1 MSPAAAWRWCL
12 AAGLA
17 AFACA
22 WGFGRIPGLVACG
35 PTGGR
40 GPIIAFELA
49 RSPAAAAAIFGAE
62 PCRSALIPAQ
72 RFGLLL
78 DAAGFIPAYTA
89 FLCLAAWA
97 ARREFA
103 RPVIA
108 ALSIAGLM
116 DEVEG
121 GLLFLIL
128 RDFPGGQPVF
138 DILFWVVRAKFLL
151 LGLGTLAIAVLLLVR
166 WPVFRLTELSV
177 LRFVGGLGIGYG
189 SVAALRGFFEG
200 PAPFM
205 TTAFAMAWFTL
216 LLVALVGAVWP
227 LRLAPGRQL
236 RPPARPSA

>member
-12 AAGLA
+12 AAGVV

-35 PTGGR
+35 QTGGL
-40 GPIIAFELA
+40 GPVIAFELA
-49 RSPAAAAAIFGAE
+49 GSPAAAAAIFGAA
-62 PCRSALIPAQ
+62 PCRSALISAQ
-72 RFGLLL
+72 RVGLLL
-78 DAAGFIPAYTA
+78 DAVGFIPAYTA

-103 RPVIA
+103 RPVVA
-108 ALSIAGLM
+108 GLLIAGLL

-138 DILFWVVRAKFLL
+138 GVLFWIVRAKFLL
-151 LGLGTLAIAVLLLVR
+151 LGLGTLAIAILLLVR
-166 WPVFRLTELSV
+166 WPLLRLTEWSV
-177 LRFVGGLGIGYG
+177 LRLIGGLGVGYG
-189 SVAALRGFFEG
+189 SVAALHGFFEG

-216 LLVALVGAVWP
+216 LLVAMVGAVWP
-227 LRLAPGRQL
+227 LRLAPV
-236 RPPARPSA
+236 RPRSPVRPGA